1 MHHDTAYPEGG
12 HLYDPTHQILSYG
25 DKQFRILGLFGG
37 VPIVRNDRGEEL
49 VLAATEDVLRV
60 RDAAREISLTYRFVD
75 LSGDWRYAT
84 FSPDGN
90 VIVLGMPYEIHIFEW
105 HGP

>member
-1 MHHDTAYPEGG
+1 
-12 HLYDPTHQILSYG
+12 
-25 DKQFRILGLFGG
+25 
-37 VPIVRNDRGEEL
+37 